1 MYSRTYPDENTPTF
15 IPESYGGTALGR
27 NESDYIE
34 DKEEIKEEVYEETS
48 AKGKDG
54 GFLSFGSLPSFLTNI
69 FPSLR
74 GGKLF
79 KNFGTEELLI
89 IGAAL
94 LLFFSKEGDKEC
106 AILLILLLFV
116 G

>member
-1 MYSRTYPDENTPTF
+1 MYSRTYPDDNTPAF
-15 IPESYGGTALGR
+15 IPESYGGTALGNNR
-27 NESDYIE
+27 ENYIE
-34 DKEEIKEEVYEETS
+34 DKEEKTEEAYEETS
-48 AKGKDG
+48 AKGKD
-54 GFLSFGSLPSFLTNI
+54 GFLSFGSLPSFLTNL
-69 FPSLR
+69 FPSFR